1 MTDSEKEER
10 YDRILDTLVDQ
21 FMQRDNSLIKSPHNK
36 TKYKGVTQSG
46 EKRFTARLTIKGS
59 HSHLGTFETAEDAA
73 YAYKKAVLKEKFFA
87 EMIKATCKR
96 VKELP
101 RIPQKDEEDEE
112 KDEGE
117 EEVDLSKAM
126 DGVKLMDSWAK
137 IEADAVADDAAV
149 QLMIDENA
157 ELKARNAELIAKLNK
172 YEGLVLELEKENAGL
187 KDLIDAETLRDF
199 IEKGEEDED
208 EEDEDEEDKEDEDEE
223 DEDEDEDTKYGEWSQ
238 EIKETRRAMCQRI
251 QELLLIAKSRSGKPE
266 DTHALWKKL
275 MREDEEHTAYQQKL
289 WALVAKAKAR
299 SVALQEKIE
308 LEKLA
313 EHPMVK
319 QLEAEN
325 AALKA
330 KLKET
335 EKKPESWEIDTF
347 EGKEK
352 PPKSEWK
359 TYRVATQEQIQ
370 FYRVKAPDEFA
381 AVQMLEADTR
391 SYEAHYCKDSW
402 GIVDVCETDDEE
414 ENEA

>member
-101 RIPQKDEEDEE
+101 RIPQKDEE

-126 DGVKLMDSWAK
+126 DGVKLMDFIEKGEKEEANGDSWAK
-137 IEADAVADDAAV
+137 IEADAVADDEAV

-157 ELKARNAELIAKLNK
+157 ELKAENAELKA
-172 YEGLVLELEKENAGL
+172 ENAEL
-187 KDLIDAETLRDF
+187 KKASAF
-199 IEKGEEDED
+199 MKEK
-208 EEDEDEEDKEDEDEE
+208 DEE
-223 DEDEDEDTKYGEWSQ
+223 DEDEDEEDEEEEEEEEDE
-238 EIKETRRAMCQRI
+238 EIKEARRAMCQRVK
-251 QELLLIAKSRSGKPE
+251 ELLLIAKSRSGKPE

-275 MREDEEHTAYQQKL
+275 MREDEEHTAYRQKL

-319 QLEAEN
+319 QLWAEN
-325 AALKA
+325 AALK
-330 KLKET
+330 KELA
-335 EKKPESWEIDTF
+335 ELKPES
-347 EGKEK
+347 
-352 PPKSEWK
+352 
-359 TYRVATQEQIQ
+359 
-370 FYRVKAPDEFA
+370 
-381 AVQMLEADTR
+381 
-391 SYEAHYCKDSW
+391 
-402 GIVDVCETDDEE
+402 E
-414 ENEA
+414 ENEADDS